1 MAGVSRLQYSSE
13 IRLLRVMC
21 SGRVDLE
28 FILRAFSNGQDGV
41 FIGGCRL
48 GECNYITHGNYDAL
62 SNTHI
67 CKKIM
72 QTIGLNPERLRIEFM
87 TGADG
92 NLLAEVTDDFTEKV
106 RALGPLGKGEGID
119 KNELKLNLEAVRK
132 LVPYLKLVERER
144 LRVPV
149 KSEEAY
155 KAFFESSE
163 VDRLFNEIMGDK
175 LAISQILLLLKK
187 EPLSTSDIS
196 KKLGLNP
203 SDVSKHM
210 NRSSMHGLVR
220 YDVNRNCYALASV

>member
-1 MAGVSRLQYSSE
+1 
-13 IRLLRVMC
+13 MC

-67 CKKIM
+67 FKKIM

-87 TGADG
+87 SGADG
-92 NLLAEVTDDFTEKV
+92 NLLAEVANDFTEKV
-106 RALGPLGKGEGID
+106 RALGPLGKSEGID

-163 VDRLFNEIMGDK
+163 VNRLFNEIMDDK

-220 YDVNRNCYALASV
+220 YDTTCNCYALA